1 MTTCRD
7 ALRLILDSV
16 SPLPARPTPL
26 FEALGLVTADRV
38 VSPETVPPFT
48 NSAMDGYAVRADD
61 LAAAAPGA
69 PVLLDVLADLP
80 AGSVATEDVRPGT
93 AIRIMTGAPL
103 PAGADSV
110 VPVEATSSAAGRVR
124 LAAAVKKGANVR
136 LAGED
141 LREGEELLPKGF
153 ALTPAALGVLASV
166 GLARIPVHPRVG
178 VAILTTGDELVDASA
193 KPGPGQ
199 IRDSNVQTMCGQA
212 AAFGAVPV
220 PIPRV
225 PDTREAVTAAL
236 ARARAEA
243 DVIVTNGGISV
254 GDYDF
259 IKAVLV
265 ELGAKEVFWKVL
277 QKPGGPLGYWLWGGK
292 PVFGIPGNTVAA
304 MVCMEEYVRP
314 AVRKLMGHARLLRPE
329 RTGVFEGSFRKSV
342 QDGKVHLLRVC
353 ARYVDGRLVVSP
365 SGPQGSG
372 ILTSMLRSNALAL
385 VPADA
390 LALKTGDEVQ
400 VHLVEEPE
408 DR

>member
-1 MTTCRD
+1 MPTCSE
-7 ALRLILDSV
+7 ALRQILESV
-16 SPLPARPTPL
+16 APLPARSTPL
-26 FEALGLVTADRV
+26 FEALGLVLAETI

-48 NSAMDGYAVRADD
+48 NSAMDGYALRAEDCD
-61 LAAAAPGA
+61 GAAKGS
-69 PVLLDVLADLP
+69 PVSLEVLADLP
-80 AGSVATEDVRPGT
+80 AGSVATDEVRPGT

-103 PAGADSV
+103 PSGADSV
-110 VPVEATSSAAGRVR
+110 VPVEATTSEGARV
-124 LAAAVKKGANVR
+124 LITAPVKKGANVR

-153 ALTPAALGVLASV
+153 ALTPAALGILASV
-166 GLARIPVHPRVG
+166 GLAEIPVHPRAR

-199 IRDSNVQTMCGQA
+199 IRDSNIHTMCGQA
-212 AAFGAVPV
+212 LAFGSVPV
-220 PIPRV
+220 PFPRI
-225 PDTREAVTAAL
+225 PDTREAVTDAFAK
-236 ARARAEA
+236 ARDTA

-265 ELGAKEVFWKVL
+265 ELGAREVFWKVK
-277 QKPGGPLGYWLWGGK
+277 QKPGGPLGFWLLDGK

-314 AVRKLMGHARLLRPE
+314 ALRKLMGQAKLLRPE
-329 RTGVFEGSFRKSV
+329 VTGTFEGNFRKTV
-342 QDGKVHLLRVC
+342 QDGKVHLIRVR
-353 ARYVDGRLVVSP
+353 ARRENGKLVVAP

-372 ILTSMLRSNALAL
+372 ILSSMLRSNALAL

-390 LALKTGDEVQ
+390 LALKTGDEVP

-408 DR
+408 DH

>member
-1 MTTCRD
+1 MTTCSD

-16 SPLPARPTPL
+16 APLPTRPTPL
-26 FEALGLVTADRV
+26 LDALGLVLADRL

-48 NSAMDGYAVRADD
+48 NSAMDGYAVRAEDVASV
-61 LAAAAPGA
+61 AAAAPA
-69 PVLLDVLADLP
+69 LLEVLADLP
-80 AGSVATEDVRPGT
+80 AGSVATHEVTAGT

-110 VPVEATSSAAGRVR
+110 VPVEATTSEGRRVR
-124 LAAAVKKGANVR
+124 IAAPVKAGANVR

-141 LREGEELLPKGF
+141 LREGEVLLPAGF

-166 GLARIPVHPRVG
+166 GLAEVSVRPRIR

-199 IRDSNVQTMCGQA
+199 IRDSNVQTMCGQVA
-212 AAFGAVPV
+212 TFGAVAV

-236 ARARAEA
+236 TRARAEA
-243 DVIVTNGGISV
+243 DVVVTNGGISV

-259 IKAVLV
+259 IKEVLGGF
-265 ELGAKEVFWKVL
+265 GAREVFWKVK
-277 QKPGGPLGYWLWGGK
+277 QKPGGPLGFWLWEGT

-314 AVRKLMGHARLLRPE
+314 ALRKMMGHAKLLRPE
-329 RTGVFEGSFRKSV
+329 VTATFEGSFRKSAP
-342 QDGKVHLLRVC
+342 DGKVHLIRVR
-353 ARYVDGRLVVSP
+353 ARREGDRVVVSP

-372 ILTSMLRSNALAL
+372 ILSSMLRSNALAL

-390 LALKTGDEVQ
+390 LELNTGDQ
-400 VHLVEEPE
+400 LPVHLIEEPE
-408 DR
+408 SR

>member
-16 SPLPARPTPL
+16 APLPARPTPL
-26 FEALGLVTADRV
+26 FDALGLVTAERV

-48 NSAMDGYAVRADD
+48 NSAMDGYAVRHEDIA
-61 LAAAAPGA
+61 GA
-69 PVLLDVLADLP
+69 PAVLEVLADLP
-80 AGSVATEDVRPGT
+80 AGSVATDEVRPGT

-103 PAGADSV
+103 PPGADSV
-110 VPVEATSSAAGRVR
+110 VPVEATSSEGSRVR
-124 LAAAVKKGANVR
+124 IAAPVKKGANVR
-136 LAGED
+136 QAGED
-141 LREGEELLPKGF
+141 LREGEELLPAGF

-166 GLARIPVHPRVG
+166 GLAEIPVRPRVR
-178 VAILTTGDELVDASA
+178 VAILTTGDELVDASS

-212 AAFGAVPV
+212 VAFGAVPV

-236 ARARAEA
+236 ERARAEA

-259 IKAVLV
+259 IKAVLADS
-265 ELGAKEVFWKVL
+265 GAREVFWKVR
-277 QKPGGPLGYWLWGGK
+277 QKPGGPLGFWLWDGK

-314 AVRKLMGHARLLRPE
+314 ALRKMMGHARLLRPE
-329 RTGVFEGSFRKSV
+329 VTAVFEGSFRKSAP
-342 QDGKVHLLRVC
+342 DGKVHLIRVR
-353 ARYVDGRLVVSP
+353 ARREAGRVIAAP

-372 ILTSMLRSNALAL
+372 ILSSMLRSNALAL

-390 LALKTGDEVQ
+390 LALASGDEVA
-400 VHLVEEPE
+400 VHLIEEPE
-408 DR
+408 ER